1 MLPRLEAERELASI
15 NAMSAAYGGMRRGD
29 RQRYLSRLSRV
40 AQGGGAPMRAT
51 PGILAAMGVA
61 VIVVPPE
68 GEGTEPLPQAQGAV
82 NG

>member
-29 RQRYLSRLSRV
+29 RQRYLGRLTRA

-51 PGILAAMGVA
+51 PAVLAAMGVA

-68 GEGTEPLPQAQGAV
+68 GEAATVSPEAEVRADG
-82 NG
+82 

>member
-1 MLPRLEAERELASI
+1 MLPRLEAERELASF
-15 NAMSAAYGGMRRGD
+15 NVMSAAYGGMKRGD
-29 RQRYLSRLSRV
+29 RQRYLSRLTRA

-61 VIVVPPE
+61 VVVVPPE
-68 GEGTEPLPQAQGAV
+68 GADTEPQSQAEGGV